1 MGPFQYI
8 AIYRLF
14 ECDITIPL
22 RSYVLTYY
30 ICIPT
35 TTYVSNLS
43 KSCAYK
49 TSLFKFSMLPTY
61 IRLQALSYFKQKD
74 IIFLQETGHSKT
86 QDKSLE
92 LITFDLWHKKLICRY
107 FQPFH
112 LWKKTAIQN
121 MMTHFYMYSLLRKSC
136 DVKRKLLRILF
147 FQSCS
152 ISRF

>member
-22 RSYVLTYY
+22 RSYVLTY

-74 IIFLQETGHSKT
+74 IIFLQETGHPKT
-86 QDKSLE
+86 QDKSL
-92 LITFDLWHKKLICRY
+92 KLNNY
-107 FQPFH
+107 
-112 LWKKTAIQN
+112 
-121 MMTHFYMYSLLRKSC
+121 
-136 DVKRKLLRILF
+136 ILH
-147 FQSCS
+147 
-152 ISRF
+152 